1 MHACLLMREL
11 QHKTLAAHT
20 FSLMA
25 LTHFRFYLPYSSV
38 KIYFTRFEIFHTVW
52 ILI

>member
-1 MHACLLMREL
+1 MHACLLMRDL

-20 FSLMA
+20 FVLMSLI
-25 LTHFRFYLPYSSV
+25 HFRFHLPYSSV
-38 KIYFTRFEIFHTVW
+38 KIYLTRFEIFRTVW